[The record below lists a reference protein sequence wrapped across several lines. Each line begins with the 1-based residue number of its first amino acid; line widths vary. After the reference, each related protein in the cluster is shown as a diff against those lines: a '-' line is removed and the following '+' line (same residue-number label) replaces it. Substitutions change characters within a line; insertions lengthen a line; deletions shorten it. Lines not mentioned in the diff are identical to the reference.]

1 MEPDDNLVILPY
13 THLFHILHL
22 VSGPDLQQG
31 EYNKSWDALRKAKS
45 PADLALF
52 AHCKIKEMA
61 ERKRKKKQNNKDMEE
76 LYCKISTSNRTCTSD
91 IRDKETTRRAENKK
105 RQEET
110 NNTQCEILVCD
121 TLVKHINMNHD
132 RISPSGL

>member
-1 MEPDDNLVILPY
+1 
-13 THLFHILHL
+13 
-22 VSGPDLQQG
+22 
-31 EYNKSWDALRKAKS
+31 
-45 PADLALF
+45 
-52 AHCKIKEMA
+52 
-61 ERKRKKKQNNKDMEE
+61 MEE

-91 IRDKETTRRAENKK
+91 IRDKGTTRKAENKK